1 MDNEKNKPTSWF
13 LNELKQ
19 STLAITSKWDKMQ
32 VPPPPHDTHAY
43 TCTQSSNLPPALLL
57 DYVSQDYLCS
67 VKNKKFE
74 NNF

>member
-32 VPPPPHDTHAY
+32 VPPPHMTHMLTHAP
-43 TCTQSSNLPPALLL
+43 SPAI
-57 DYVSQDYLCS
+57 YLQHFFLIMFPRIIS
-67 VKNKKFE
+67 AL
-74 NNF
+74 